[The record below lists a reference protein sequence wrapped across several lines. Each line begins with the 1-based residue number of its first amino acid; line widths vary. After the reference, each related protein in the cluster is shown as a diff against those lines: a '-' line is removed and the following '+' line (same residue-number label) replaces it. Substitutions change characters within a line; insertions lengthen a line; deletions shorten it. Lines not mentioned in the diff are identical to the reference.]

1 LFFILF
7 KKKFYLYHV
16 SDQILKIRVATC
28 PPQGGMASDN
38 DDDRVGSYDLFNFMR
53 TAYQDVK
60 RKGEIE
66 LELRVASLRGQN
78 ETLQDRY
85 DTLVMESTANYAAKD
100 KAFSEERQLSNEL
113 HGAEVLQHQQCL
125 NEILRV
131 ELEGAK
137 SKMEA
142 KDLELVEES
151 QLVGE
156 LEVTLEEVRQ
166 SKVNDT
172 FAVLW
177 VVFNAV

>member
-1 LFFILF
+1 
-7 KKKFYLYHV
+7 
-16 SDQILKIRVATC
+16 
-28 PPQGGMASDN
+28 
-38 DDDRVGSYDLFNFMR
+38 MR

-113 HGAEVLQHQQCL
+113 HGAELLQHQQCL

-142 KDLELVEES
+142 KDRADVYF
-151 QLVGE
+151 
-156 LEVTLEEVRQ
+156 T
-166 SKVNDT
+166 DT
-172 FAVLW
+172 CC
-177 VVFNAV
+177 